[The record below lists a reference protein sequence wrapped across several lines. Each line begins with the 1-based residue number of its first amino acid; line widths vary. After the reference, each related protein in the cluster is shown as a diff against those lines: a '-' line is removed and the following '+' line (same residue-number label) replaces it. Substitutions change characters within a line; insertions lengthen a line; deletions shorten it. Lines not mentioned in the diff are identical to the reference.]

1 MGISVKLQVFE
12 GPLDLLL
19 HLIDKNKVNI
29 YDIPIAMI
37 TEQYMEYVEQLK
49 KEDLNVVS
57 EFLVMAATLLD
68 IKSRMLLPK
77 EVDEEGNEEDP
88 RAELVEKLLEY
99 KLYKAMAQELKD
111 KHTDAERT
119 YYKKQSIPEAVAA
132 YTPPVDLTEVIGD
145 TTLMRLNRIF
155 ADVCKR
161 KEDKIDPVRSK
172 FGKIEKEEV
181 TMSEKLVDIKAF
193 MMEHESFSFRE
204 LLWNNPSKVAVI
216 VTFLVVLELIK
227 TGFVEVKQE
236 CPEDDIFIRVVR
248 DPELI
253 EDITEE
259 YFGGLMY
266 TSNLPEVDLI
276 IRPSGEKRL
285 SNFLLWQAAYAEF
298 WYSDICWP
306 DFTSKDMEQAIIDYQ
321 NRDRRF
327 GRI

>member
-119 YYKKQSIPEAVAA
+119 YYKKQNIPEAVAA

-172 FGKIEKEEV
+172 
-181 TMSEKLVDIKAF
+181 
-193 MMEHESFSFRE
+193 FSFRE

-259 YFGGLMY
+259 
-266 TSNLPEVDLI
+266 
-276 IRPSGEKRL
+276 
-285 SNFLLWQAAYAEF
+285 
-298 WYSDICWP
+298 
-306 DFTSKDMEQAIIDYQ
+306 
-321 NRDRRF
+321 
-327 GRI
+327 